1 MRLVVKVGSSTL
13 SHATGKINLRLIDGL
28 CRVLSD
34 LKNAGNEVILVSS
47 GAIAMGVSK
56 LSLERRPS
64 DIPTKQAAAAVGQC
78 ELMYTYD
85 KFFGEYNQTVAQ
97 ILLTA
102 EDVESAERRTHFEN
116 TLERLLQLGAVPV
129 INENDTIATKE
140 IAVGDN
146 DTLAAIVAVSVGA
159 DLLVLLTD
167 IDGLYTGDPRRD
179 EGARLIPVV
188 EELTPELFAAA
199 GGSGTSLGTGGM
211 CTKLQ
216 AAQMCM
222 QSGMD
227 MVIAKGSDP
236 AVLYEITEGKGAG
249 TRFKGKKNDDA
260 RNIVAG
266 KRRQGAGRISY
277 YAEEERSS
285 FVYGGRDSFTHGRN
299 SRRKR
304 RRFKWGRG
312 QDIGSDARQVAPY
325 RGAHRG
331 NGRRYTPGCRFA
343 RPRRQGA

>member
-13 SHATGKINLRLIDGL
+13 SHATGKINLRFIDGL

-56 LSLERRPS
+56 LSLPCRPA

-102 EDVESAERRTHFEN
+102 DDVENKERRGHFEN
-116 TLERLLQLGAVPV
+116 TLERLLGLGTVPV

-140 IAVGDN
+140 ISVGDN
-146 DTLAAIVAVSVGA
+146 DTLAAIVAVSIGA

-167 IDGLYTGDPRRD
+167 IEGLYTGDPRKD
-179 EGARLIPVV
+179 KGAKLVPVV
-188 EELTPELFAAA
+188 TELTPELYAAA

-216 AAQMCM
+216 AAKLCM
-222 QSGMD
+222 DNGLD
-227 MVIAKGSDP
+227 MVIAKGENP

-249 TRFKGKKNDDA
+249 TRFIGK
-260 RNIVAG
+260 
-266 KRRQGAGRISY
+266 
-277 YAEEERSS
+277 AE
-285 FVYGGRDSFTHGRN
+285 
-299 SRRKR
+299 
-304 RRFKWGRG
+304 
-312 QDIGSDARQVAPY
+312 
-325 RGAHRG
+325 
-331 NGRRYTPGCRFA
+331 
-343 RPRRQGA
+343 